1 MAGGGDSE
9 DNPVAI
15 NVIPMVDVIFC
26 LCVFFM
32 CSFKFKQ
39 LEGKFESWLPR
50 NKGDSGAPTSEIKE
64 IRIAMF
70 WDEATSKVR
79 RQFGMR
85 TVEDDGE
92 MTTLIRGSYE
102 DWRAKGEP
110 NVPVI
115 IDGDERVPWSEVLKI
130 VNIAKGLSID
140 NIEFAL
146 GKKDA

>member
-39 LEGKFESWLPR
+39 LEGKFDSWLPR
-50 NKGDSGAPTSEIKE
+50 NKGSEGSPQSEIQE

-70 WDEATSKVR
+70 WDEQTSKVR

-85 TVEDDGE
+85 TVDDDTQLNE
-92 MTTLIRGSYE
+92 LIRGSYE
-102 DWRAKGEP
+102 DWKAKGKP
-110 NVPVI
+110 DVPVI
-115 IDGDERVPWSEVLKI
+115 IDGDERVPWEEVLKI
-130 VNIAKGLSID
+130 VNIAKGLQID